1 VENTLSLQFEEHDLL
16 LDARLIAT
24 IPNSTHCHKLIST
37 MSEITINLPEEVFS
51 ARRQPPEQFVQEMRL
66 AAAMYWYSKGELSQE
81 KAAQIAGLNR
91 RDFLAALA
99 REEVDVMSVDWHD
112 LERELNRG

>member
-1 VENTLSLQFEEHDLL
+1 
-16 LDARLIAT
+16 
-24 IPNSTHCHKLIST
+24 
-37 MSEITINLPEEVFS
+37 MSEIIINLPEEVFS
-51 ARRQPPEQFVQEMRL
+51 ARRKPPEQFVQEMRL

-99 REEVDVMSVDWHD
+99 REEIDVMTVDWND